1 MTDAEGTDTGRT
13 DTERTDAERLGT
25 KAAEVV
31 AATLSESERDD
42 LGAYLGEFDD
52 VEGVAGE
59 ALEVVRTVDLVKLA
73 AVIDWE
79 NLPAAVEPDNLPAA
93 IAERDPTAAIA
104 FRELVDV
111 EDLSDLLRSV
121 DARELWRAT
130 RELDDALDDVAA
142 LDDVQAAGDGA
153 GGAVADEQG
162 DVELDAPD
170 LDGDGFDP
178 QAVEKA
184 VQARVSEAV
193 GEFRESLL
201 DAHDRFERVREENE
215 SRFQDN
221 RRTDTRNPTAVSTMP
236 ARRSSHGAGVRHST
250 VPEETRHSTAP
261 NRPRVYG
268 PRFDDVEGDDAG

>member
-1 MTDAEGTDTGRT
+1 MTDA
-13 DTERTDAERLGT
+13 ERTDAERLGT

-31 AATLSESERDD
+31 AAALSEAERDD
-42 LGAYLGEFDD
+42 LGAFLASFDD
-52 VEGVAGE
+52 AEGVAGE
-59 ALEVVRTVDLVKLA
+59 ALEVVRTVDVVRLA

-79 NLPAAVEPDNLPAA
+79 DLPEAVDLENVPEA
-93 IAERDPTAAIA
+93 IAERDPTAAVA

-111 EDLSDLLRSV
+111 EDISDLLRSV

-130 RELDDALDDVAA
+130 RELDEALDDVAA
-142 LDDVQAAGDGA
+142 LDDVQAVGDDAGDGA
-153 GGAVADEQG
+153 AGEQG
-162 DVELDAPD
+162 GVALDAPD

-215 SRFQDN
+215 SRFQDT
-221 RRTDTRNPTAVSTMP
+221 RRTNTRNPTAVSTMP
-236 ARRSSHGAGVRHST
+236 ARRSSHGVGVRHST

-261 NRPRVYG
+261 NRKRVYG